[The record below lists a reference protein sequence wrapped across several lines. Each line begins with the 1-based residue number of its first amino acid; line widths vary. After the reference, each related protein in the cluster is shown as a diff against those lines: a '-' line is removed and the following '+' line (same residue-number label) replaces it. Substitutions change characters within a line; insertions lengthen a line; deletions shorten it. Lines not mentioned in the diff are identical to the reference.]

1 MEIINN
7 DSQTITVNTQPI
19 NSSIGRSH
27 MAPSKY
33 KYFVKLSAD
42 STFMNDLKYENHSAI
57 GNVSS
62 PDGTPYLLNGYNKI
76 NDTSIYVVNQEKQG
90 YYYLWFYSFDDAKT
104 LFDEVNE
111 NNISRNKTKK
121 NSIYKFTKNGW
132 QQLNTYDSRDLI
144 DLIGYD
150 HYIDTI
156 SKDIN
161 NYKLYISFLK
171 SIGEGSRTLNYLLYG
186 PPGTGKTTLIKTLAT
201 KFDLPIYIVNA
212 SLMDN
217 VNASTVLNPKSNA
230 NKQKIILFEDFDRY
244 LKEGKFNMADI
255 LNELDGIESTDNCIR
270 FFTCNDIDEI
280 YKHDAL
286 INRINSKF
294 LFNYPIKEQF
304 EQKLNRLL
312 TFLPAI
318 GITIDETK
326 KSLFINKFMK
336 LNDTKNE
343 KTTLRP
349 FTTYVIR
356 HLFDENCLDKLLENI
371 NELVN

>member
-1 MEIINN
+1 
-7 DSQTITVNTQPI
+7 
-19 NSSIGRSH
+19 
-27 MAPSKY
+27 
-33 KYFVKLSAD
+33 
-42 STFMNDLKYENHSAI
+42 
-57 GNVSS
+57 
-62 PDGTPYLLNGYNKI
+62 
-76 NDTSIYVVNQEKQG
+76 
-90 YYYLWFYSFDDAKT
+90 
-104 LFDEVNE
+104 
-111 NNISRNKTKK
+111 
-121 NSIYKFTKNGW
+121 
-132 QQLNTYDSRDLI
+132 
-144 DLIGYD
+144 
-150 HYIDTI
+150 
-156 SKDIN
+156 
-161 NYKLYISFLK
+161 
-171 SIGEGSRTLNYLLYG
+171 
-186 PPGTGKTTLIKTLAT
+186 
-201 KFDLPIYIVNA
+201 
-212 SLMDN
+212 MDN